1 MNANYKKTVPLSVI
15 FIYAICASVLCTM
28 AACGNSE
35 NQTTQQPLV
44 TTVAQGEAANAKIA
58 IAAGGTSGS
67 YTPHYEGEQLVEIR
81 EERLGT
87 NGTVQGRY
95 QFQGARLM
103 RYEGA
108 GFEDDHLLSVEFNL
122 EGRLVAARKGNGQAT
137 EEEIVQVRRRAQ
149 LLRSHAL
156 AQHAS
161 KMHTANH

>member
-1 MNANYKKTVPLSVI
+1 MNANYKKTVPLSRI
-15 FIYAICASVLCTM
+15 FICASAICTL
-28 AACGNSE
+28 AACGKSE
-35 NQTTQQPLV
+35 HQTTQQPLV
-44 TTVAQGEAANAKIA
+44 TRAAQSEPANTKIA
-58 IAAGGTSGS
+58 IEAGGISGS
-67 YTPHYEGEQLVEIR
+67 YTSHYAGDQLIEIR
-81 EERLGT
+81 EERAGA
-87 NGTVQGRY
+87 NGMVQGRY

-108 GFEDDHLLSVEFNL
+108 GFEDDHMLSAEFNL
-122 EGRLVAARKGNGQAT
+122 EGRLVAARKGNGQAA

>member
-1 MNANYKKTVPLSVI
+1 
-15 FIYAICASVLCTM
+15 M
-28 AACGNSE
+28 AACGNSD

-44 TTVAQGEAANAKIA
+44 TTAAQTEPAKAKIA
-58 IAAGGTSGS
+58 IEAGGTSGS
-67 YTPHYEGEQLVEIR
+67 YTPHYEGDRLVEIR
-81 EERLGT
+81 EERSGA

-95 QFQGARLM
+95 QFRGARLM

-108 GFEDDHLLSVEFNL
+108 GFEDDHMLSAEFNL
-122 EGRLVAARKGNGQAT
+122 EGRLVAARKGDGQAA
-137 EEEIVQVRRRAQ
+137 EEEIIQVRRRAQ

>member
-1 MNANYKKTVPLSVI
+1 M
-15 FIYAICASVLCTM
+15 M

-44 TTVAQGEAANAKIA
+44 TSAAQSEAANAKIA
-58 IAAGGTSGS
+58 IEANGISGS
-67 YTPHYEGEQLVEIR
+67 YTPHYEGDQLVEIR
-81 EERLGT
+81 EERSGA

-95 QFQGARLM
+95 QFRGARLM
-103 RYEGA
+103 HYDGA
-108 GFEDDHLLSVEFNL
+108 GFEDDDALSAEFNL
-122 EGRLVAARKGNGQAT
+122 DGTLVAARKSDGQAA